1 MTHRRAL
8 LSAALT
14 TIFAATALA
23 HPGHGIV
30 GPSEVAAV
38 EREIVAFRLAMSEA
52 IAARDAARL
61 RGMFAA
67 SFVHTH
73 GSGRMDGRDARIVS
87 AIAGEPLIETAPV
100 TEMVVRQP
108 GADTVVVTGRSPI
121 LNVSDGRTYDFRWVQ
136 VFVRADG
143 RWQLAASQ
151 ATRLPAVS

>member
-1 MTHRRAL
+1 MTRRRAL

-14 TIFAATALA
+14 TLFATSARA

-30 GPSEVAAV
+30 GPGEVAAA
-38 EREIVAFRLAMSEA
+38 EREIVAFRLAMAEA

-73 GSGRMDGRDARIVS
+73 GSGRMDGRDARIVA
-87 AIAGEPLIETAPV
+87 AIAGEPLIDTAPV
-100 TEMVVRQP
+100 TELVVRQP
-108 GADTVVVTGRSPI
+108 GPDTAVVTGRSPI
-121 LNVSDGRTYDFRWVQ
+121 LNVSEGRAYDFRWIQ
-136 VFVRADG
+136 VFVRTDG

-151 ATRLPAVS
+151 ATRLPVLS